1 MAISITNSHN
11 FFQNKKNIS
20 IIFKDFE
27 QNNSNTKTITKDD
40 FVLIFSNEKI
50 VGINIFNYEK
60 YFQIKEG
67 FHSIDNNTKT
77 YLLNK
82 FSNYLKEEDFDSF
95 YKIGKVV
102 EIKQHSS
109 NPNLSILKVQFKFYE
124 KQIITNLKNIEQ
136 NKNYLFAIDGA
147 ITSSGLKIVESK
159 ISNTLSQGMIMS
171 YKSLGIDKEGIVD
184 CSYLSIEDEFQF

>member
-20 IIFKDFE
+20 IIFKDFD
-27 QNNSNTKTITKDD
+27 QNNSNIKTIVKED
-40 FVLIFSNEKI
+40 FILIFSNDKI
-50 VGINIFNYEK
+50 VGINILNYEK

-67 FHSIDNNTKT
+67 FHSLDNNIQTF
-77 YLLNK
+77 LLNK
-82 FSNYLKEEDFDSF
+82 FSNYLKQEDFDSF
-95 YKIGKVV
+95 YKIGKVI
-102 EIKQHSS
+102 ETKQHSA
-109 NPNLSILKVQFKFYE
+109 NPNLTILKVRFKFYE

>member
-1 MAISITNSHN
+1 M
-11 FFQNKKNIS
+11 
-20 IIFKDFE
+20 
-27 QNNSNTKTITKDD
+27 
-40 FVLIFSNEKI
+40 
-50 VGINIFNYEK
+50 
-60 YFQIKEG
+60 
-67 FHSIDNNTKT
+67 
-77 YLLNK
+77 
-82 FSNYLKEEDFDSF
+82 
-95 YKIGKVV
+95 
-102 EIKQHSS
+102 
-109 NPNLSILKVQFKFYE
+109 QFKFYE